1 MQHMREMPAFQ
12 ACDALSTRTDSTRQ
26 GDDAGLDGSFQDT
39 EGSIWYN
46 ALKKWIPNRLD
57 KYQAESTAVT
67 KGCGRVKKPKPETT
81 QPKRKARAKAEPVPS
96 GAASSGG
103 RNM

>member
-1 MQHMREMPAFQ
+1 MKHMMGMPAVQ
-12 ACDALSTRTDSTRQ
+12 ACDALSTSTNSTRQ
-26 GDDAGLDGSFQDT
+26 GDDADSDGSFQDT

-46 ALKKWIPNRLD
+46 ALKKWIPNTLE
-57 KYQAESTAVT
+57 KYEAEGKAVT
-67 KGCGRVKKPKPETT
+67 KSCGRVKTAKPETT
-81 QPKRKARAKAEPVPS
+81 QPKRKATAKAEPVPS